1 MARPLSSSLKAQ
13 WRYLENFSVMT
24 ICVPNAGASNNNF
37 LAAGFGGTMMG
48 LAAISS
54 TAGAKVQDITASVDL
69 YTIAVANT
77 AYIGTPSSPLFY
89 YNYPVSNKIGLSTAT
104 TLFAGI
110 VGTIPKGFQVAVA
123 CLRSTA
129 LQSITVYSGP
139 ATLKYFKLIFTPQG
153 GSQFVTV
160 SAGSNALRKL
170 SVNPG
175 TSSGAQAEMEFIHLG
190 PGGPTIAPGDNLTIA
205 FDLSTTTYLVGIFL
219 LES

>member
-1 MARPLSSSLKAQ
+1 MR
-13 WRYLENFSVMT
+13 
-24 ICVPNAGASNNNF
+24 
-37 LAAGFGGTMMG
+37 G

-54 TAGAKVQDITASVDL
+54 TAGAKVQDVTHAVDL
-69 YTIAVANT
+69 YTITSANT
-77 AYIGTPSSPLFY
+77 AYTGTPSNPLFS
-89 YNYPVSNKIGLSTAT
+89 YNYSAISKIGLSTST

-110 VGTIPKGFQVAVA
+110 VGTIPNGFQVAVA
-123 CLRSTA
+123 CLRSTT
-129 LQSITVYSGP
+129 LQSIAVYSGP

-160 SAGSNALRKL
+160 SAGSNALKKL

-190 PGGPTIAPGDNLTIA
+190 PGGPTIAQGDSLTITL
-205 FDLSTTTYLVGIFL
+205 DLSTTTYLVGIFL